1 MRITNEPKQTSVH
14 SPTKSSFDFQFAP
27 GSSLGQ
33 WKLCSTVARGTH
45 AEVYRASPLDR
56 GDYSL
61 ADYAV
66 KVARQDTHPQ
76 TAKRLLA
83 RQILASN
90 ALATPE
96 IIPVLSADLEHEFP
110 HLVMPFIPGC
120 DLRDWQNANHSQP
133 LPVLLWVAR
142 QIAQGLQSLHHLGW
156 VHSDLQPANILINES
171 GHLFLTD
178 LAFAQ
183 AIHEIDPEFG
193 TGNRLYAAPERWQ
206 EAPELSAASD
216 IYSLG
221 IILFELLAGQ
231 VPIGCGTSAQYAPEN
246 MQLSGQL
253 LRENNPQIPPAIER
267 VIARLLSRQPARRPT
282 ADELVPVLMAL
293 EIETF
298 GQHINPSTRRRSAA

>member
-1 MRITNEPKQTSVH
+1 MLKTNEPTETPVH
-14 SPTKSSFDFQFAP
+14 VKNGDSFPFQFTP

-33 WKLCSTVARGTH
+33 WKLIAPVARGTH
-45 AEVYRASPLDR
+45 AEVYRAAPLDR
-56 GDYSL
+56 GDYSH

-66 KVARQDTHPQ
+66 KIARPDIHPQ
-76 TAKRLLA
+76 TAQRLLA
-83 RQILASN
+83 RQIVASN

-96 IIPVLSADLEHEFP
+96 IIPVLAADLESNFP

-120 DLRDWQNANHSQP
+120 DLSVWQIANQAQP
-133 LPVLLWVAR
+133 LPVLLWIAR
-142 QIAQGLQSLHHLGW
+142 QIAQGLQSMHQLGW
-156 VHSDLQPANILINES
+156 VHCDLQPANILINES

-183 AIHEIDPEFG
+183 AIHEMDPEFG

-206 EAPELSAASD
+206 NIPELSAASD

-231 VPIGCGTSAQYAPEN
+231 VPVGCGTSSQYAPEN

-253 LRENNPQIPPAIER
+253 LRDNNPQIPPAIER
-267 VIARLLSRQPARRPT
+267 VIARLLSRQPSRRPS
-282 ADELVPVLMAL
+282 ADDLVPVLMAL

-298 GQHINPSTRRRSAA
+298 GQHITPTTQRRTAA